1 MRRHD
6 FYSSAEVKFAIKAE
20 PIWTI
25 ELAASLKM
33 IFVGSSSE
41 REREGE
47 KIYIYAPLVRTL
59 KTIYPTGCGGNT
71 VCSGIRKRPFQV
83 AAHEQGSQ
91 MAHLT

>member
-41 REREGE
+41 REGGREDLYLCSSSE
-47 KIYIYAPLVRTL
+47 NPKDHIPHRVRWKHHVL
-59 KTIYPTGCGGNT
+59 GNSQKAVSGGRT
-71 VCSGIRKRPFQV
+71 
-83 AAHEQGSQ
+83 
-91 MAHLT
+91 